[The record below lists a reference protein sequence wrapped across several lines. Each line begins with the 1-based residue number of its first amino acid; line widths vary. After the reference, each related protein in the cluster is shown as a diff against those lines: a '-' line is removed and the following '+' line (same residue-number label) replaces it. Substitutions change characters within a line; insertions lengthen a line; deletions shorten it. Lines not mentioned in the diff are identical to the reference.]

1 MNVVG
6 LRIVVCLAAL
16 LALAGCGDAGGSGGS
31 GTTPLAAVSS
41 YHSIPDQ
48 PLGPATETIDQ
59 AAGGTWSYARPTAG
73 KLTLVYFGYTS
84 CPDVCPTTMAD
95 LAAAMTRLPGSLADR
110 VWVQFVS
117 TDPHRDTARRLSH
130 WIDSYSPTF
139 HAGRAPIGQVVTAA
153 RSYAIAIT
161 PPKVTKH
168 DYEVTHGAQVLVLD
182 RHGGEVGFFSE
193 LAGAKAYAEAL
204 PTLIKDYA

>member
-1 MNVVG
+1 
-6 LRIVVCLAAL
+6 
-16 LALAGCGDAGGSGGS
+16 
-31 GTTPLAAVSS
+31 
-41 YHSIPDQ
+41 
-48 PLGPATETIDQ
+48 
-59 AAGGTWSYARPTAG
+59 
-73 KLTLVYFGYTS
+73 
-84 CPDVCPTTMAD
+84 MAD
-95 LAAAMTRLPGSLADR
+95 LAAAMTRLPGSLASK

-117 TDPHRDTARRLSH
+117 TDPHRDTAARLSR
-130 WIDSYSPTF
+130 WIDYYSATF
-139 HAGRAPIGQVVTAA
+139 HAGRAPIEQVVAAA

-182 RHGGEVGFFSE
+182 QHGGEVGFFSE